1 MTSSAGAWERFL
13 PRGGPTNTKN
23 EILPTL
29 KILLYKISILG
40 GARPPRAPPGPRCL
54 YILTHGL
61 QKYYI
66 T

>member
-29 KILLYKISILG
+29 KILLYKISIQG
-40 GARPPRAPPGPRCL
+40 GPGPPGPPQVPGAC
-54 YILTHGL
+54 I
-61 QKYYI
+61 
-66 T
+66 